1 MRQEY
6 LWLFIGMMFVTYIPR
21 MLPYYLYDKL
31 VIPTYIESALKILP
45 YAAIG
50 AFLIPG
56 GITLYP
62 ETIHIAP
69 VGLLVT
75 TIITWVT
82 SSIPLGVFSAVL
94 TVLFLM

>member
-31 VIPTYIESALKILP
+31 VIPSCIERPLKILP
-45 YAAIG
+45 CAAIG

-62 ETIHIAP
+62 EAMYIAP
-69 VGLLVT
+69 FGLLVSAV
-75 TIITWVT
+75 ITWVT

-94 TVLFLM
+94 TVFFLM